1 MLNIFQRVCMREYG
15 RAGGKT
21 ALESAVNSSDKV
33 KCGPLHQLNNFAIYF
48 EHTFYTV
55 ILWVGWWQII

>member
-1 MLNIFQRVCMREYG
+1 MREYG
-15 RAGGKT
+15 RAGDKT
-21 ALESAVNSSDKV
+21 ALEGAVNSSDKV